1 MFIRLLSKTITT
13 YYQMERERWRPNRLR
28 LGRDEEGAAGV
39 DPNHQLPKHA
49 KLNFLNK
56 EIESLPDFLIF

>member
-1 MFIRLLSKTITT
+1 MSKTITT

-49 KLNFLNK
+49 K
-56 EIESLPDFLIF
+56 